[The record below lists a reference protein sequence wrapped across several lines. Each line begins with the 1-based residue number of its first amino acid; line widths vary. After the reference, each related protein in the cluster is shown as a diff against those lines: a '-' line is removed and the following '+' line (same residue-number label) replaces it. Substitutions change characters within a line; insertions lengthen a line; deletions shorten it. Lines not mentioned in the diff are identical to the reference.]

1 MSIIPLQNFT
11 RLRDYYLLSENEE
24 EEEEE
29 GDALCCVDPADD
41 RLHDPGPELELWL
54 EALLEGLPPPPPIPL
69 FVPTDVR
76 APPPPPP
83 IPIAAE
89 GEDGSEDLRPPPP
102 PWFSERV
109 DCDCGGGIGF
119 CRDVVLAT
127 ASLWWSSLCRGSY
140 GGRDKE
146 SSSSSS
152 SWLTPPPTEEEERCG
167 GGSIFGGGP
176 LISPSTCVKK
186 VCFGTICPGQ
196 FGFHLSKFRALSFSS
211 APFHDESATTTR
223 RTRTPSTDEAQSRVP
238 PAKDGSPPMLELPT
252 T

>member
-1 MSIIPLQNFT
+1 M
-11 RLRDYYLLSENEE
+11 
-24 EEEEE
+24 
-29 GDALCCVDPADD
+29 DPADD

-54 EALLEGLPPPPPIPL
+54 EALLEGLPPTPPPPL

-102 PWFSERV
+102 PAWFSERV

-119 CRDVVLAT
+119 CRDLVLAT
-127 ASLWWSSLCRGSY
+127 ASLWWWSSLCRGSY

-167 GGSIFGGGP
+167 GGSIFGGGGP
-176 LISPSTCVKK
+176 LILPLPASVKK
-186 VCFGTICPGQ
+186 VCFGTVCPAQ
-196 FGFHLSKFRALSFSS
+196 FGFHLSKFGALSFSS
-211 APFHDESATTTR
+211 APFHDESATTR